1 MKLERRVI
9 IGFVICMFAL
19 AGLLGWHYTQPRPA
33 PACANAAAHCGDR
46 PFGAAP

>member
-9 IGFVICMFAL
+9 IGFVICLFAL
-19 AGLLGWHYTQPRPA
+19 VGLLGWHYTQPRNP
-33 PACANAAAHCGDR
+33 PGCSNAEAHCGER